1 MPRPSLHR
9 PPSGPATWQSCWF
22 RCGSSRCR
30 WSRSLSP
37 SSSGGSILVRANGF
51 GGLYLLHDRR
61 ILLIISGGIAAY
73 KSLDLIRRL
82 REQGA
87 AVRCIMTA
95 AAQHFVT
102 PLSVA
107 SLSEDKVYDDLWS
120 LTDESEMGHIRLSRE
135 ADLVVVAPAS
145 ADLIARMAAGL
156 ADDLA
161 TTALLASDKP
171 VLIAPTMN
179 LMMWAHP
186 ATRANLATLDARG
199 VTRVGPG
206 SGDLACGE
214 VGSGRMAE
222 PLEIVAA
229 IERVLIGDKR
239 LAGRRALVTSGPT
252 REPIDP
258 VRYISNHSSGKQGHA
273 IAAALAAL
281 GAETVLISG
290 PTQEPAPAGVRVVP
304 VETAAEMLAACEAA
318 LPVDVAVMAA
328 AVADW
333 RVEGAARHK
342 LKKDEV
348 GVSPVLRLVENPD
361 ILAHIAQRGN
371 DRPSLV
377 IGFAAETDEIVE
389 NARRKRLRKG
399 CDWILANDVSPGT
412 GTFGGDRNTIHLVDA
427 EGVEDWPVMTKR
439 EVAGRLAERVAV
451 YLAPNILK

>member
-1 MPRPSLHR
+1 V
-9 PPSGPATWQSCWF
+9 Q
-22 RCGSSRCR
+22 
-30 WSRSLSP
+30 
-37 SSSGGSILVRANGF
+37 VNGF
-51 GGLYLLHDRR
+51 GGFELLHDRR

-73 KSLDLIRRL
+73 KSLELIRRL
-82 REQGA
+82 RERGA

-107 SLSEDKVYDDLWS
+107 SLSEDKVYTDLWS

-145 ADLIARMAAGL
+145 ADLIARMATGL

-186 ATRANLATLDARG
+186 ATQVNVATIEARG
-199 VTRVGPG
+199 VKRVGPG
-206 SGDLACGE
+206 SGELACGE

-222 PLEIVAA
+222 PLEIIAA
-229 IERVLIGDKR
+229 IERVLAGDTRAGDAR

-273 IAAALAAL
+273 IAAALAAF
-281 GAETVLISG
+281 GADTVLVSG
-290 PTQEPAPAGVRVVP
+290 PTQEPAPAGVRVLP
-304 VETAAEMLAACEAA
+304 VETAEEMLAACEAA
-318 LPVDVAVMAA
+318 LPVDIAVMAA

-333 RVEGAARHK
+333 RVETAGRHK
-342 LKKDEV
+342 LKKD
-348 GVSPVLRLVENPD
+348 GSAPLALRLIENPD
-361 ILAHIAQRGN
+361 ILASIAQRGN
-371 DRPSLV
+371 DRPILV
-377 IGFAAETDEIVE
+377 VGFAAETDDVVE
-389 NARRKRLRKG
+389 NARRKRLRKR

-412 GTFGGDRNTIHLVDA
+412 DTFGGDRNTIHLVDA
-427 EGVEDWPVMTKR
+427 DGIEDWPIMTKR
-439 EVAGRLAERVAV
+439 EVAVRLAERIARHIGVRH
-451 YLAPNILK
+451 PGGS

>member
-1 MPRPSLHR
+1 MAAEV
-9 PPSGPATWQSCWF
+9 G
-22 RCGSSRCR
+22 
-30 WSRSLSP
+30 
-37 SSSGGSILVRANGF
+37 
-51 GGLYLLHDRR
+51 LLHDRR

-82 REQGA
+82 RERGA
-87 AVRCIMTA
+87 AVRAIMTA
-95 AAQHFVT
+95 AATHFVT

-107 SLSEDKVYDDLWS
+107 SLCEDKVYTDLWS

-161 TTALLASDKP
+161 TTALLASDKR

-186 ATRANLATLDARG
+186 ATQANLAILAARG
-199 VTRVGPG
+199 VVRIGPG
-206 SGDLACGE
+206 SGELACGE

-229 IERVLIGDKR
+229 IETMLGSDAR

-273 IAAALAAL
+273 IAAALSAL
-281 GAETVLISG
+281 GAETVLVSG

-318 LPVDVAVMAA
+318 LPADVAVMAA

-333 RVEGAARHK
+333 RVESAAGHK
-342 LKKDEV
+342 LKKD
-348 GVSPVLRLVENPD
+348 GKGPPLLRLAENPD
-361 ILAHIAQRGN
+361 ILAHIAQRAN
-371 DRPSLV
+371 DRPALV
-377 IGFAAETDEIVE
+377 IGFAAETDDIVA
-389 NARRKRLRKG
+389 NARAKRLRKR

-412 GTFGGDRNTIHLVDA
+412 GTFGGDQNTIHLVDG

-439 EVAGRLAERVAV
+439 EVAARLAERIAQH
-451 YLAPNILK
+451 LRPQ

>member
-1 MPRPSLHR
+1 MPRPSLRR

-51 GGLYLLHDRR
+51 GGLDLLHDRR

-135 ADLVVVAPAS
+135 A
-145 ADLIARMAAGL
+145 
-156 ADDLA
+156 
-161 TTALLASDKP
+161 
-171 VLIAPTMN
+171 
-179 LMMWAHP
+179 
-186 ATRANLATLDARG
+186 NLATLEARS
-199 VTRVGPG
+199 VKRVGPG
-206 SGDLACGE
+206 SGELACGE

-222 PLEIVAA
+222 PIEIIAA
-229 IERVLIGDKR
+229 IERVLAGDTR
-239 LAGRRALVTSGPT
+239 LVGRRALVTSGPT

-273 IAAALAAL
+273 IAAALAAF
-281 GAETVLISG
+281 GADTVLVSG

-304 VETAAEMLAACEAA
+304 VETAVEMLAACEAA

-333 RVEGAARHK
+333 RVETVGRRK
-342 LKKDEV
+342 LKKD
-348 GVSPVLRLVENPD
+348 GGAPPVLRLAENRD
-361 ILAHIAQRGN
+361 IL
-371 DRPSLV
+371 
-377 IGFAAETDEIVE
+377 
-389 NARRKRLRKG
+389 
-399 CDWILANDVSPGT
+399 
-412 GTFGGDRNTIHLVDA
+412 
-427 EGVEDWPVMTKR
+427 
-439 EVAGRLAERVAV
+439 
-451 YLAPNILK
+451 